1 MRSYNKARATLWSG
15 ETGRLLRQYPES
27 TRLLAIYLFTNERAM
42 AEPWGLYYCQRATLM
57 DALKAT
63 PAKVEDGLATLADLD
78 YAYFDAKTE
87 WLWVVNMAR
96 EQVLTDG
103 KPLAARDNMSL
114 AANKWYGRCSR
125 NPFLGPFFDRYV
137 TLLHLNERRDDGG
150 EPAVLSMER
159 QAPLLLEGPA
169 ALPKASVTSI
179 ATQRVGEFD
188 LFWAAYHAKGKSSKT
203 KTREEWMKRKPPA
216 LEVMAGL
223 ERWKT
228 SQRWQDGYVVDAAR
242 WLKEERWLENP
253 EQALAPGMSE
263 RTRDVVTALTS
274 EGSIFDL
281 ERPAA
286 RALKEG

>member
-15 ETGRLLRQYPES
+15 ETGRLLRQFPES

-42 AEPWGLYYCQRATLM
+42 AEPWGLYYCPKATLM

-63 PAKVEDGLATLADLD
+63 PAKVEDGLATLADLA
-78 YAYFDAKTE
+78 YAHFDARTE
-87 WLWVVNMAR
+87 WVWVVNMAR

-103 KPLAARDNMSL
+103 KPLASRDNMSL
-114 AANKWYGRCSR
+114 AANKWYARCPR

-137 TLLHLNERRDDGG
+137 TLLHLNERREDGG
-150 EPAVLSMER
+150 EPAVLTVER
-159 QAPLLLEGPA
+159 QAPLLLEGPTT
-169 ALPKASVTSI
+169 PKAAVVSI
-179 ATQRVGEFD
+179 ATQRAAEFD
-188 LFWAAYHAKGKSSKT
+188 LFWAAYHAKGKSSKV

-216 LEVMAGL
+216 AEVMAGL
-223 ERWKT
+223 ARWST
-228 SQRWQDGYVVDAAR
+228 SQRWQDGFVVGAEKF
-242 WLKEERWLENP
+242 LKEERWQENP

-263 RTRDVVTALTS
+263 RTRDVVTALTT

-281 ERPAA
+281 EQPPA